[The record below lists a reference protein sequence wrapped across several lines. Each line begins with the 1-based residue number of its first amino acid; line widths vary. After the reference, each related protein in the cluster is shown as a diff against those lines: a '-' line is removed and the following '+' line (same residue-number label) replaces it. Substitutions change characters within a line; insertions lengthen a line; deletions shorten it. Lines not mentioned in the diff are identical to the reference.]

1 MMNKIY
7 FQGTI
12 GAYSHLASLSIDP
25 GAKIFPCK
33 TFDECFLKASKEKDA
48 KIVIPES
55 NRITGN
61 IGIEY
66 LIFKY
71 RLNIYAEYFQKIEHN
86 LLGQPDA
93 KIEDIKNVFSHAQAL
108 SQCSKF
114 IKINNLNEHV
124 RADTAGSAEMISL
137 NKKKNEAAIAST
149 LSAETYGLKIIQ
161 KNIENEPGNLTRF
174 LVMGKDVKQPEFGKK
189 KYITSFLFK
198 LKSKPAA
205 LYQSLG
211 GFAINGVNLT
221 KLQSYPEKNSFDSFF
236 FLCDLDG
243 HIEDPKVQKSLEE
256 LGLHC
261 QDFHVLGVFEAD
273 PVREKKS

>member
-1 MMNKIY
+1 MRKIY
-7 FQGTI
+7 FQGTF
-12 GAYSHLASLSIDP
+12 GAYSHLAALEIEPNSEIV
-25 GAKIFPCK
+25 PCK
-33 TFDECFLKASKEKDA
+33 TFDECFLRASLENDSR
-48 KIVIPES
+48 IVIPES

-71 RLNIYAEYFQKIEHN
+71 RLNIYAEHFQKIEHN
-86 LLGQPDA
+86 LLGKPGSSLS
-93 KIEDIKNVFSHAQAL
+93 DIKDVFSHAQAL
-108 SQCSKF
+108 SQCSNF
-114 IKINNLNEHV
+114 IKKNNLVQHI
-124 RADTAGSAEMISL
+124 RADTAGSAETISK
-137 NKKKNEAAIAST
+137 NKIKSEAAIASS
-149 LSAETYGLKIIQ
+149 LSAKIYKLKILAP
-161 KNIENEPGNLTRF
+161 NIENENGNTTRF
-174 LVMGKDVKQPEFGKK
+174 LIMGKEVLQPNFGNK

-221 KLQSYPEKNSFDSFF
+221 KLQSYPEQNSFESYF

-243 HIEDPKVQKSLEE
+243 HIEDPKIQKSLEE

-273 PVREKKS
+273 KFREK

>member
-1 MMNKIY
+1 MSKFY
-7 FQGTI
+7 FQGTY
-12 GAYSHLASLSIDP
+12 GAYSHLAALSIEPD
-25 GAKIFPCK
+25 AKIIPCK
-33 TFDECFLKASKEKDA
+33 TFDECFLKASKNTDA
-48 KIVIPES
+48 KIIIPES

-71 RLNIYAEYFQKIEHN
+71 RLNIYSEYFQKIEHN
-86 LLGQPDA
+86 LLGLNGA
-93 KIEDIKNVFSHAQAL
+93 KLSEIKNVYSHGQAL

-114 IKINNLNEHV
+114 IKSHKFTEHV
-124 RADTAGSAEMISL
+124 RADTAGSAEMVSTSQDRT
-137 NKKKNEAAIAST
+137 KAAIASS
-149 LSAETYGLKIIQ
+149 LSAKTYNLEILK
-161 KNIENEPGNLTRF
+161 KNIENENGNLTRF
-174 LVMGKDVKQPEFGKK
+174 LVMGKNVSQPEYGKR

-221 KLQSYPEKNSFDSFF
+221 KLHSYPEKNSFDSFF

-243 HIEDPKVQKSLEE
+243 HIEDIKVQKSLEE

-273 PVREKKS
+273 KLREK

>member
-1 MMNKIY
+1 MSKIY
-7 FQGTI
+7 FQGTF
-12 GAYSHLASLSIDP
+12 GAYSHLAALTIDP
-25 GAKIFPCK
+25 KAEILPCK
-33 TFDECFLKASKEKDA
+33 TFDECFNKAISEPDC
-48 KIVIPES
+48 KIIIPES

-66 LIFKY
+66 LIFKH
-71 RLNIYAEYFQKIEHN
+71 RLNIYMEYFQKIEHN
-86 LLGQPDA
+86 LLGQPGA
-93 KIEDIKNVFSHAQAL
+93 KLKDIKEVYSHAQGL

-114 IKINNLNEHV
+114 INDNKIVEHI
-124 RADTAGSAEMISL
+124 RADTAGSAEMIS
-137 NKKKNEAAIAST
+137 KTQDITKGAIASS
-149 LSAETYGLKIIQ
+149 LSAEIYGLQVIK
-161 KNIENEPGNLTRF
+161 KNIENEIGNLTRF
-174 LVMGKDVKQPEFGKK
+174 LVMGKNISQPEFGSK

-273 PVREKKS
+273 RLREKK

>member
-1 MMNKIY
+1 MSKIY
-7 FQGTI
+7 FQGTF
-12 GAYSHLASLSIDP
+12 GAYSHLAALSIDSK
-25 GAKIFPCK
+25 AEVVPCK
-33 TFDECFLKASKEKDA
+33 TFDDCFVQASKDTNS
-48 KIVIPES
+48 KIIIPES

-66 LIFKY
+66 LIFEY

-86 LLGQPDA
+86 LLGLPGT
-93 KIEDIKNVFSHAQAL
+93 KVSEIKDVYSHAQAL

-114 IKINNLNEHV
+114 IKSNNLTEHV
-124 RADTAGSAEMISL
+124 RADTAGSAEMVSIIKDKS
-137 NKKKNEAAIAST
+137 KAAIASS
-149 LSAETYGLKIIQ
+149 LSAKTYNLEII
-161 KNIENEPGNLTRF
+161 KNNIENEKGNLTRF
-174 LVMGKDVKQPEFGKK
+174 LVMGKKILQPEFSEK

-243 HIEDPKVQKSLEE
+243 HIEEPRVQKSLED

-273 PVREKKS
+273 KQREINK

>member
-1 MMNKIY
+1 MSKIY
-7 FQGTI
+7 FQGTF
-12 GAYSHLASLSIDP
+12 GAYSHLAALTIDP
-25 GAKIFPCK
+25 KAEILPCK
-33 TFDECFLKASKEKDA
+33 TFDECFNKAIAEPDC
-48 KIVIPES
+48 KIIIPES

-66 LIFKY
+66 LIFKH
-71 RLNIYAEYFQKIEHN
+71 RLNIYMEYFQKIEHN
-86 LLGQPDA
+86 LLGQSGA
-93 KIEDIKNVFSHAQAL
+93 KLKDIKEVYSHAQGL

-114 IKINNLNEHV
+114 INDNKIVEHI
-124 RADTAGSAEMISL
+124 RADTAGSAEMIS
-137 NKKKNEAAIAST
+137 KTQDITKGAIASS
-149 LSAETYGLKIIQ
+149 LSAEIYGLQVIK
-161 KNIENEPGNLTRF
+161 KNIENEIGNLTRF
-174 LVMGKDVKQPEFGKK
+174 LVMGKNISQPEFGSK

-273 PVREKKS
+273 KLREKK

>member
-1 MMNKIY
+1 MSKIY
-7 FQGTI
+7 FQGTY
-12 GAYSHLASLSIDP
+12 GAYSHLASLSIDSK
-25 GAKIFPCK
+25 AEIFPCK
-33 TFDECFLKASKEKDA
+33 TFDECFSKALKEEDS

-71 RLNIYAEYFQKIEHN
+71 RLNIYSEYFQKIEHN

-93 KIEDIKNVFSHAQAL
+93 KISDIKTVYSHVQAL

-114 IKINNLNEHV
+114 IKENNLNEYV
-124 RADTAGSAEMISL
+124 RADTAGSAKIISK
-137 NKKKNEAAIAST
+137 NRKKHEAAIASL
-149 LSAETYGLKIIQ
+149 LSAEIYGLKILQ

-174 LVMGKDVKQPEFGKK
+174 LVMGKNIKQPEFSKK
-189 KYITSFLFK
+189 KFITSFLFK

-243 HIEDPKVQKSLEE
+243 HIEDKKVQKSLEE

-273 PVREKKS
+273 PIRYK

>member
-1 MMNKIY
+1 MSKIY
-7 FQGTI
+7 FQGTF
-12 GAYSHLASLSIDP
+12 GAYSHLAALSIYP
-25 GAKIFPCK
+25 NSKIIPCK
-33 TFDECFLKASKEKDA
+33 TFDECFLKASKEKYS

-71 RLNIYAEYFQKIEHN
+71 RLNIYSEYFQKIEHN
-86 LLGQPDA
+86 LLGQPGA
-93 KIEDIKNVFSHAQAL
+93 KIKDIKFIFSHAQAL
-108 SQCSKF
+108 SQCSNF
-114 IKINNLNEHV
+114 IKKNNLNEHV
-124 RADTAGSAEMISL
+124 RADTAGSAEMISK
-137 NKKKNEAAIAST
+137 NKKKDEAAIAST
-149 LSAETYGLKIIQ
+149 LSAETYGLEIIK

-174 LVMGKDVKQPEFGKK
+174 LVMGKDLKQPVYDDK

-243 HIEDPKVQKSLEE
+243 HIEDKKVQKSLEE

-273 PVREKKS
+273 PVREKKA

>member
-1 MMNKIY
+1 MRKIY
-7 FQGTI
+7 FQGTF
-12 GAYSHLASLSIDP
+12 GAYSHLAALEIEPNSEI
-25 GAKIFPCK
+25 IPCK
-33 TFDECFLKASKEKDA
+33 TFDECFLRASLENDSR
-48 KIVIPES
+48 IVIPES

-71 RLNIYAEYFQKIEHN
+71 RLNIYAEHFQKIEHN
-86 LLGQPDA
+86 LLGKPGSSLS
-93 KIEDIKNVFSHAQAL
+93 DIKDVFSHAQAL
-108 SQCSKF
+108 SQCSNF
-114 IKINNLNEHV
+114 IKKNNLVQHI
-124 RADTAGSAEMISL
+124 RADTAGSAETISK
-137 NKKKNEAAIAST
+137 NKIKSEAAIASS
-149 LSAETYGLKIIQ
+149 LSAKIYKLKILAP
-161 KNIENEPGNLTRF
+161 NIENENGNTTRF
-174 LVMGKDVKQPEFGKK
+174 LIMGKEVLQPNFENK

-221 KLQSYPEKNSFDSFF
+221 KLQSYPEQNSFESYF

-273 PVREKKS
+273 KFREK

>member
-1 MMNKIY
+1 MSKIY
-7 FQGTI
+7 FQGTY
-12 GAYSHLASLSIDP
+12 GAYSHLASIAIDP
-25 GAKIFPCK
+25 DAEIIPCK
-33 TFDECFLKASKEKDA
+33 TFDECFLKASNKKYS

-71 RLNIYAEYFQKIEHN
+71 RLNIYSEYFQKIEHN
-86 LLGQPDA
+86 LLGLPGTE
-93 KIEDIKNVFSHAQAL
+93 ITDIKYVFSHAQAL

-114 IKINNLNEHV
+114 IKKNNLIEHV
-124 RADTAGSAEMISL
+124 RADTAGSAEMISK
-137 NKKKNEAAIAST
+137 NKKKNESAIAST
-149 LSAETYGLKIIQ
+149 LSAKTYGLEIIK

-174 LVMGKDVKQPEFGKK
+174 LVMGKELKQPEFEDK

-221 KLQSYPEKNSFDSFF
+221 KLQSYPEKNTFDSFF

-243 HIEDPKVQKSLEE
+243 HIEDKKVQKSLEE

>member
-1 MMNKIY
+1 MSKIY
-7 FQGTI
+7 FQGTF
-12 GAYSHLASLSIDP
+12 GAYSHLAALSIDSN
-25 GAKIFPCK
+25 AEVVPCK
-33 TFDECFLKASKEKDA
+33 TFDDCFVQASKDTNS
-48 KIVIPES
+48 KIIIPES

-66 LIFKY
+66 LIFEY
-71 RLNIYAEYFQKIEHN
+71 RLNIYAEYFQRIEHN
-86 LLGQPDA
+86 LLGLSGT
-93 KIEDIKNVFSHAQAL
+93 KISEIKNVYSHAQAL

-114 IKINNLNEHV
+114 IKSNKLTEHV
-124 RADTAGSAEMISL
+124 RADTAGSAEMVS
-137 NKKKNEAAIAST
+137 KSKDKTKAAIASS
-149 LSAETYGLKIIQ
+149 LSAKTYNLEII
-161 KNIENEPGNLTRF
+161 KNNIENEKGNLTRF
-174 LVMGKDVKQPEFGKK
+174 LVMGKNISQPEFSGK

-243 HIEDPKVQKSLEE
+243 HIEEPRVQKSLED

-273 PVREKKS
+273 KQREINK

>member
-1 MMNKIY
+1 MSKIY
-7 FQGTI
+7 FQGTF
-12 GAYSHLASLSIDP
+12 GAYSHLAALSIFKD
-25 GAKIFPCK
+25 AEIIPCK
-33 TFDECFLKASKEKDA
+33 TFDECFLKASKDNNS
-48 KIVIPES
+48 KIIIPES

-71 RLNIYAEYFQKIEHN
+71 RLNIYSEYFQKIEHN
-86 LLGQPDA
+86 LLGLPGT
-93 KIEDIKNVFSHAQAL
+93 KISDIKDVYSHGQAL

-114 IKINNLNEHV
+114 IKSNNLIEHV
-124 RADTAGSAEMISL
+124 SADTAGSAEMVS
-137 NKKKNEAAIAST
+137 KTKDKTKAAIASS
-149 LSAETYGLKIIQ
+149 LSAKTYNLEIIK
-161 KNIENEPGNLTRF
+161 KNIENEKGNLTRF
-174 LVMGKDVKQPEFGKK
+174 LIMGKNISQPEFGNK

-221 KLQSYPEKNSFDSFF
+221 KLQSYPEKNTFDSFF

-243 HIEDPKVQKSLEE
+243 HIEDIKVQKSLEE

-273 PVREKKS
+273 KIRGK

>member
-1 MMNKIY
+1 MKMIKIY
-7 FQGTI
+7 FQGTF
-12 GAYSHLASLSIDP
+12 GAYSHLAAL
-25 GAKIFPCK
+25 KIEPDAEIIPCK
-33 TFDECFLKASKEKDA
+33 TFDECFLRASSEKGSR
-48 KIVIPES
+48 IVIPEA

-71 RLNIYAEYFQKIEHN
+71 RLNIYGEHFQTIEHN
-86 LLGQPDA
+86 LLG
-93 KIEDIKNVFSHAQAL
+93 KMGSSLGDIKDVFSHTQGL
-108 SQCSKF
+108 SQCSNF
-114 IKINNLNEHV
+114 IKKNNLTEHI
-124 RADTAGSAEMISL
+124 RADTAGSAEEISK
-137 NKKKNEAAIAST
+137 NKIKSEAAIASS
-149 LSAETYGLKIIQ
+149 LSAKIYNLKILAS
-161 KNIENEPGNLTRF
+161 NIENESGNTTRF
-174 LVMGKDVKQPEFGKK
+174 LIMGKEVLQPEFSDK

-221 KLQSYPEKNSFDSFF
+221 KLQSYPEQNSFESYF

-273 PVREKKS
+273 KFREK

>member
-1 MMNKIY
+1 MSKIY
-7 FQGTI
+7 FQGTF
-12 GAYSHLASLSIDP
+12 GAYSHLAALSIDSE
-25 GAKIFPCK
+25 AEIIPCK
-33 TFDECFLKASKEKDA
+33 TFDECFLKASKDPTSKL
-48 KIVIPES
+48 IIPES

-66 LIFKY
+66 LIFEY
-71 RLNIYAEYFQKIEHN
+71 RLNIYSEYFQKIEHN
-86 LLGQPDA
+86 LLGLSGT
-93 KIEDIKNVFSHAQAL
+93 KISDIKDVYSHGQAL

-114 IKINNLNEHV
+114 IKSNDLIEHV
-124 RADTAGSAEMISL
+124 RADTAGSAEMISI
-137 NKKKNEAAIAST
+137 NKDKSKAAIASS
-149 LSAETYGLKIIQ
+149 LSAKTYGLEIIK
-161 KNIENEPGNLTRF
+161 KNIENEKGNLTRF
-174 LVMGKDVKQPEFGKK
+174 LVMGKKISQPEFGSQ

-221 KLQSYPEKNSFDSFF
+221 KLQSYPEKNTFDSYF

-243 HIEDPKVQKSLEE
+243 HIEDTKVQKSLEE

-273 PVREKKS
+273 KERDK

>member
-1 MMNKIY
+1 MNKIY
-7 FQGTI
+7 FQGTF
-12 GAYSHLASLSIDP
+12 GAYSHLAALSIFKD
-25 GAKIFPCK
+25 AEIIPCK
-33 TFDECFLKASKEKDA
+33 TFDECFLKASKDDNS
-48 KIVIPES
+48 KIIIPES

-71 RLNIYAEYFQKIEHN
+71 RLNIYSEYFQKIEHN
-86 LLGQPDA
+86 LLGLPGT
-93 KIEDIKNVFSHAQAL
+93 KISDIKDVYSHGQAL

-114 IKINNLNEHV
+114 IKSNSLVEHV
-124 RADTAGSAEMISL
+124 SADTAGSAEMVS
-137 NKKKNEAAIAST
+137 KTKDKTKAAIASS
-149 LSAETYGLKIIQ
+149 LSAKTYNLEIIK
-161 KNIENEPGNLTRF
+161 KNIENEKGNLTRF
-174 LVMGKDVKQPEFGKK
+174 LIMGKNISQPEFENK

-221 KLQSYPEKNSFDSFF
+221 KLQSYPEKNTFDSFF

-243 HIEDPKVQKSLEE
+243 HIEDIKVQKSLEE

-273 PVREKKS
+273 KIRGK

>member
-1 MMNKIY
+1 MNKIY
-7 FQGTI
+7 FQGTF
-12 GAYSHLASLSIDP
+12 GAYSHLAALSIDP
-25 GAKIFPCK
+25 NAEIIPCK
-33 TFDECFLKASKEKDA
+33 TFDECFLKASKDTDS
-48 KIVIPES
+48 KIIIPES

-66 LIFKY
+66 LIFEY

-86 LLGQPDA
+86 LLGLKGA
-93 KIEDIKNVFSHAQAL
+93 KISDIKDVYSHGQAL
-108 SQCSKF
+108 SQCSNF
-114 IKINNLNEHV
+114 IKSNNLIEHV
-124 RADTAGSAEMISL
+124 RADTAGSAEMIS
-137 NKKKNEAAIAST
+137 KNQDQTKAAIASS
-149 LSAETYGLKIIQ
+149 LSAKTYDLEVIK
-161 KNIENEPGNLTRF
+161 KNIENEQGNLTRF
-174 LVMGKDVKQPEFGKK
+174 LVMGKNISQPEYGKK

-221 KLQSYPEKNSFDSFF
+221 KLQSYPEKNTFDSFF
-236 FLCDLDG
+236 FLCELDG
-243 HIEDPKVQKSLEE
+243 HIENLKVQKSLEE

-273 PVREKKS
+273 KHREK

>member
-1 MMNKIY
+1 MSKIY
-7 FQGTI
+7 FQGTF
-12 GAYSHLASLSIDP
+12 GAYSHLAALSIEP
-25 GAKIFPCK
+25 EAEIIPCK
-33 TFDECFLKASKEKDA
+33 TFDECFLMALKDSSSK
-48 KIVIPES
+48 IIIPES

-66 LIFKY
+66 LIFEY
-71 RLNIYAEYFQKIEHN
+71 RLNIYSEYFQKIEHN
-86 LLGQPDA
+86 LLGLPGT
-93 KIEDIKNVFSHAQAL
+93 KISEIKDVYSHGQAL
-108 SQCSKF
+108 SQCSNFIKSQKF
-114 IKINNLNEHV
+114 IEHV
-124 RADTAGSAEMISL
+124 RADTAGSAEMIS
-137 NKKKNEAAIAST
+137 KTKDKTKAAIASS
-149 LSAETYGLKIIQ
+149 LSADTYGLEMIK
-161 KNIENEPGNLTRF
+161 KNIENEKGNLTRF
-174 LVMGKDVKQPEFGKK
+174 LVMGKNISQPEISNK

-221 KLQSYPEKNSFDSFF
+221 KLQSYPEKNTFNSFF

-243 HIEDPKVQKSLEE
+243 HIDEPKVQKSLEE

-273 PVREKKS
+273 KQREK